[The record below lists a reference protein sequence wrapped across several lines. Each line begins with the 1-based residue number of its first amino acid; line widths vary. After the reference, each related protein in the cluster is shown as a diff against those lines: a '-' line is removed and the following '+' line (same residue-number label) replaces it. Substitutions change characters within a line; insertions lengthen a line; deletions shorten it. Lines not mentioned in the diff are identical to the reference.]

1 MSTSAQE
8 VYIQVVRSLPPQERL
23 RLANLILNELVE
35 QDSSSVVNQS
45 DCWTDQDI
53 VYVIYFSLQYAAT
66 LFPEDEESIYYEDF
80 EYIIEKFK
88 EVA

>member
-8 VYIQVVRSLPPQERL
+8 VYIQVVRNLPPQERL

-53 VYVIYFSLQYAAT
+53 VDINNFSLQYAAT
-66 LFPEDEESIYYEDF
+66 LFLEDEEAVE
-80 EYIIEKFK
+80 
-88 EVA
+88 